1 MKIFALIIILT
12 LVFHIKSLKP
22 DYFCT
27 KLNNNNCFNYDC
39 GTKLCSIDEKS
50 CSNFIKWE
58 NLMKKYV
65 KKDIERIKY
74 NKFMKS
80 VKRCNKKQIDGFMLP
95 DNYCKKHDLNVKC
108 EIYSCGNKYCS
119 INKQSCDFLLSFE
132 NLMSGYIRQDVKRKK
147 FETFLS
153 NIKICKSNGQIG
165 FKNQW
170 THRLNFG

>member
-1 MKIFALIIILT
+1 MKIFALIIIST
-12 LVFHIKSLKP
+12 LVFQIKSLKP

-27 KLNNNNCFNYDC
+27 KVNNNNCFNYDC

-50 CSNFIKWE
+50 CSNLIEWE

-65 KKDIERIKY
+65 KKDTERIKY

-80 VKRCNKKQIDGFMLP
+80 IKLCNKKRIDGLMSP
-95 DNYCKKHDLNVKC
+95 DYYCKKDGLNVEC
-108 EIYSCGNKYCS
+108 EIYSCGIKYCS
-119 INKQSCDFLLSFE
+119 INKQSCDFLISFK
-132 NLMSGYIRQDVKRKK
+132 NLMSGYIKEDANRKK
-147 FETFLS
+147 FETFLY
-153 NIKICKSNGQIG
+153 NIKICKSNGQID